1 MSFIRGSTVYSS
13 LKAEMCFS
21 IFQCISSVQVYI
33 TEVSLPKF
41 RGLFG
46 SVNQCVVVSGITLN
60 YALGSISGF
69 FYYHISLVA
78 VGIVAVFE
86 VLMYWLPETPRSLLS
101 RGYVKEAEAALKWL
115 RGPNSPSTTR
125 EFEEIKKNI
134 IAARKHSSKQR
145 AWKSYFRKGI
155 TIPLTYIFVV
165 FIVKQF
171 CGINAI
177 FAYAGEILV
186 DAGVSNPR
194 STAIYTVGVSNFIG
208 TVVAVVLADVLGRK
222 TLFAASGLLMIIGST
237 LLGIHFYI
245 TRAALCSVHN
255 DTVVSS
261 GLEPAVADDFL
272 MICNAHFAPL
282 AIVSVITFT
291 FGFSVGFGPLPWVL
305 VSELLPLSVRGKA
318 TGLCLIISY
327 SSSAVVVGTYLEL
340 VELGSPWFVLW
351 AYGLV
356 SLTGAVFVLVFVP
369 ETRGKSL
376 EAVERDFDEGKL
388 VAFCS
393 E

>member
-1 MSFIRGSTVYSS
+1 MV
-13 LKAEMCFS
+13 
-21 IFQCISSVQVYI
+21 
-33 TEVSLPKF
+33 
-41 RGLFG
+41 
-46 SVNQCVVVSGITLN
+46 GITLN

-78 VGIVAVFE
+78 VGIVALFE

-115 RGPNSPSTTR
+115 RGPNSPSTAR
-125 EFEEIKKNI
+125 EFEEIKKSV
-134 IAARKHSSKQR
+134 IAARKNSSKR
-145 AWKSYFRKGI
+145 RVWKSYFRKSI
-155 TIPLTYIFVV
+155 IVPLTYIFVV

-177 FAYAGEILV
+177 FAYAGEIFV
-186 DAGVSNPR
+186 DARVSNPR
-194 STAIYTVGVSNFIG
+194 STAIYTVGVSNFVG
-208 TVVAVVLADVLGRK
+208 AVTAIVLVDFVGRK
-222 TLFAASGLLMIIGST
+222 TLFVTSGLLMMIGST

-245 TRAALCSVHN
+245 TRAALCIVHN

-261 GLEPAVADDFL
+261 GLEPVVADDFV
-272 MICNAHFAPL
+272 ICNAHFAPL
-282 AIVSVITFT
+282 AIVSLTVYN
-291 FGFSVGFGPLPWVL
+291 FGFSVGFGPLAWVL

-318 TGLCLIISY
+318 TGLCMIISFL
-327 SSSAVVVGTYLEL
+327 SSAVVVGTYLEL
-340 VELGSPWFVLW
+340 AELGSPWFVLW

-388 VAFCS
+388 VASLVFTNYS
-393 E
+393 VQ

>member
-1 MSFIRGSTVYSS
+1 MIFLFICLQVY
-13 LKAEMCFS
+13 LTE
-21 IFQCISSVQVYI
+21 ISS
-33 TEVSLPKF
+33 PKL
-41 RGLFG
+41 RGFFG
-46 SVNQCVVVSGITLN
+46 TANHCAVMVGITFN

-115 RGPNSPSTTR
+115 RGPNSPSTAR
-125 EFEEIKKNI
+125 EFEEIKKNV
-134 IAARKHSSKQR
+134 IAARKHSSKQTVM
-145 AWKSYFRKGI
+145 KNYFRKSI
-155 TIPLTYIFVV
+155 IVPLTYILVV
-165 FIVKQF
+165 NFAKQF
-171 CGINAI
+171 SGFNAI
-177 FAYAGEILV
+177 LAFAGEIMV

-194 STAIYTVGVSNFIG
+194 STSIYTVGVSSLIG
-208 TVVAVVLADVLGRK
+208 NVIAAIIVDLLGRK
-222 TLFAASGLLMIIGST
+222 TLFITSGLLMMIGLN

-245 TRAALCSVHN
+245 TRAALCSIHN

-261 GLEPAVADDFL
+261 GLEPVVADDFV

-282 AIVSVITFT
+282 AIVSLITFT
-291 FGFSVGFGPLPWVL
+291 FGFSVGFGPLAWVL

-318 TGLCLIISY
+318 TGLCMVIAFL
-327 SSSAVVVGTYLEL
+327 SSAVVVGTYLEL
-340 VELGSPWFVLW
+340 VELGSPWYVLW

-356 SLTGAVFVLVFVP
+356 SLTGAVFVLVFLP